1 MYCKLCQKHDMMPFG
16 RDTWNRTPC
25 RRLRE
30 ESIVDHETSESHK
43 KAEKKETIAALCGNV
58 MERFQPAIPGDE
70 VCAALSCLYFLCKNN
85 MAYVT
90 NFEPLL
96 DLTTHLGLLIKD
108 GIRVGK
114 NAHYTSPGAIME
126 MLYALS
132 GTIEK
137 EVLDELRQSES
148 YALMFDETTDC
159 SVTEQM
165 VIHCRFLDSKGKL
178 QVRFLKVID
187 ALVSADKSNTESVVS
202 LNADV
207 ISKCVTDY
215 IEQNQLDY
223 GKLRGIG
230 TDGAAVMIGSKNG
243 AVKKICEH
251 QLNSQG
257 PLKCEAVGQHC
268 SAHRLNLAV
277 SQAGDRVQVIKSF
290 KNTLRQLFDFYNN
303 SAVRSAGLAKIQRIL
318 EETLGKVK
326 EPSSTRWLSIGQ
338 SAIRLKGILQSVIVS
353 LDHEG
358 EDRGDARAIGL
369 HKMVTQFNFVATLLL
384 LCDVLPVV
392 NQFSLALQPKMLDHC
407 VLNRSLTSTLVTLK
421 ALQSTEGSCLKSL
434 DTYLKTLESAG
445 GVQIK
450 LPKGVTDF
458 EIAKKRFKTS
468 VQSDFLT
475 KLIDNIENRF
485 KESDVFIAFDDVF
498 NTQRLMDN
506 HNQGP
511 VVVCMEDDIYGKES
525 VIKLAKRFALD
536 KQDAVKEWCNFIN
549 FACVDSPVDFLKV
562 NLVTELCENQSLKAL
577 YPNLSVMAGAYRV
590 IPPHTADCERDFS
603 QLKLIKTDIRNRM
616 KEETLDALMR
626 ISIDGPPLEQYDFV
640 KAAELWSSVKS
651 RRLKWKRK

>member
-1 MYCKLCQKHDMMPFG
+1 MGKHATGYCRYWEKKRNWLVYVKDNGQNSSKAGMYCKLCQKHDMMPFG

-223 GKLRGIG
+223 GK
-230 TDGAAVMIGSKNG
+230 
-243 AVKKICEH
+243 
-251 QLNSQG
+251 
-257 PLKCEAVGQHC
+257 
-268 SAHRLNLAV
+268 
-277 SQAGDRVQVIKSF
+277 
-290 KNTLRQLFDFYNN
+290 
-303 SAVRSAGLAKIQRIL
+303 
-318 EETLGKVK
+318 
-326 EPSSTRWLSIGQ
+326 
-338 SAIRLKGILQSVIVS
+338 SVIVS

-384 LCDVLPVV
+384 LC
-392 NQFSLALQPKMLDHC
+392 C
-407 VLNRSLTSTLVTLK
+407 
-421 ALQSTEGSCLKSL
+421 
-434 DTYLKTLESAG
+434 
-445 GVQIK
+445 
-450 LPKGVTDF
+450 
-458 EIAKKRFKTS
+458 
-468 VQSDFLT
+468 
-475 KLIDNIENRF
+475 
-485 KESDVFIAFDDVF
+485 
-498 NTQRLMDN
+498 
-506 HNQGP
+506 
-511 VVVCMEDDIYGKES
+511 ES
-525 VIKLAKRFALD
+525 VFTRSATQNAGSLCTEQELNLNPCYI
-536 KQDAVKEWCNFIN
+536 E
-549 FACVDSPVDFLKV
+549 SP
-562 NLVTELCENQSLKAL
+562 TEHR
-577 YPNLSVMAGAYRV
+577 G
-590 IPPHTADCERDFS
+590 
-603 QLKLIKTDIRNRM
+603 
-616 KEETLDALMR
+616 
-626 ISIDGPPLEQYDFV
+626 
-640 KAAELWSSVKS
+640 
-651 RRLKWKRK
+651 